1 MKKKTFIVQLLDSKK
16 PSRTSFTQV
25 EDANFYSNDT
35 DASLV
40 FIPHEDSFDFQTA
53 KVVMYNRSDES
64 LVERDAVV
72 TTENGRKVASYE
84 MPDEII
90 AHWGDWTAQPVFI
103 SGGEIYSGSI
113 VPFSVFRYLMH
124 ERPPKLNEVVTITN
138 FIQQSQA
145 LVDDMVQEEAQRKT
159 QEQTRQSAEAVRVLA
174 ENERNEKYGSYAQ
187 QFNDVITDLSE
198 DKDYHSLP
206 EIAGARGGHDT
217 LGARLDETTAQ
228 LAQKANRTEVNTIS
242 GQIDN
247 LIANAGDTDGNA
259 ELLDI
264 RVGWDGTI
272 YPTAGDA
279 VRSIQQFM
287 TEENE
292 VWSVI

>member
-1 MKKKTFIVQLLDSKK
+1 M
-16 PSRTSFTQV
+16 

-40 FIPHEDSFDFQTA
+40 FIPHEDTFDFQTA

-84 MPDEII
+84 LPAEII
-90 AHWGDWTAQPVFI
+90 SHWGDWIAQPVFI
-103 SGGEIYSGSI
+103 SGGEIYSGAI
-113 VPFSVFRYLMH
+113 VPFPVTRYLMH
-124 ERPPKLNEVVTITN
+124 DRPPRLNEVVTITN

-145 LVDDMVQEEAQRKT
+145 LVDDMAQEEAQRVT
-159 QEQTRQSAEAVRVLA
+159 QEQDRQSAETNRVLA
-174 ENERNEKYGSYAQ
+174 ENERSVKYESYAQ

-198 DKDYHSLP
+198 EKDYNSLP
-206 EIAGARGGHDT
+206 EISAARGGHDT
-217 LGARLDETTAQ
+217 LGQRLDETTAQ
-228 LAQKANRTEVNTIS
+228 LAQKAEQEEVNTIS

-264 RVGWDGTI
+264 RVGWDGKT

-292 VWSVI
+292 IWSVV